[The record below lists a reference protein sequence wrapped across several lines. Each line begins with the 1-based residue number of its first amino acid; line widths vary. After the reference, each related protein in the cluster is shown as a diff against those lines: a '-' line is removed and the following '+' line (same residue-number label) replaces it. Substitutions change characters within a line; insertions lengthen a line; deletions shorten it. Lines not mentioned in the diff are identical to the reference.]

1 MCIASKHA
9 DVDMAADSE
18 ASSVK
23 PGSEAS
29 TATQAAE
36 TTPAPTAS
44 DPIKRSTEMDDVQPG
59 TEISDGALQ
68 EDDQDQ
74 AVSSLSL
81 PQGPR
86 AESEVEQDDG
96 PDWSED
102 TEQDTAVLMPQ
113 PEQLDGR
120 STKTGYVYDVR
131 MRFHNNVHGDDDH
144 PEDPRRIWRIFDAL
158 NTAQCTD
165 RMIKVPSREATS
177 EELGLVHTESHI
189 DNITKTTVMSKDD
202 LLEMANSYNSIY
214 LNNSSAFCARLSCG
228 SLIELCR
235 AVALGQVLNGVAIIR
250 PPGHHAEPD
259 EAGGFCLYNNVAIA
273 ARYLQKNHGL
283 KKIFILDWD
292 VHHGNGTQTA
302 FIDDPNVVYCS
313 IHRFDHGN
321 FYPGDAVAAAH
332 TTVGDGPG
340 RGRTINIPWNSSGMG
355 DSEYIYAFNKVIMP
369 ILYEFAPDF
378 ILVSAGFDAAKGD
391 HIGQMLVTPAAYG
404 HMTHMLK
411 SLAGGKIILAL
422 EGGYNLDSIAV
433 SGLACA
439 KALLNDPIEPLERI
453 SPNALCVQTIHEV
466 IEVQSRYWKS
476 LPQLYIEP
484 VEEKAQDDRNIE
496 MAEMVSIHRAAYLR
510 ETHGMIKL
518 PKLEGDQE
526 VESLDNVYTTG
537 EFRAHT
543 LGANSAM
550 RLDRSI
556 LNDATTPYIDHIL
569 SSGDNELIDIVVPVQ
584 PTSEDDKVAL
594 KDKLSALLAEIWD
607 NYVSTTG
614 YLGRRII
621 LLAAGFG
628 CHGLVAF
635 MNERQKEVARY
646 VTCVVL
652 VTTTG
657 DEAASGTATQQAS
670 ALPMVTKKLGPW
682 YLENS
687 FVFVSDD
694 HPVWERTTQKMNSR
708 MGNLIRSERSMERLS
723 ESLKHLR
730 LRIFNEIDAKLS
742 GLPPVPENTE
752 PDFDDLDAKDQ
763 QQSSLPPALPMD
775 VDPTAAASS
784 MQTSLIN
791 DNVDANGASQAFIQP
806 QVKGEHE
813 QSRPPQPTSRP
824 PPQQQPVSQLPP
836 KTESHY
842 PSASSSPMLRSGVQP
857 NSSRSGQG
865 SSPSSSRPGSPLMN
879 GTSASRPVA
888 QPPSLVDRP
897 SVVGH
902 QYRTQ
907 PYPTSNGRATPNGPV
922 PSSLSAGMSGRG
934 NVAPPQSHGP
944 SHSRA
949 QEAAMI
955 AEGYESRQQGM
966 GHTSQQLHFKQQQQ
980 QQQRYLDE
988 QRQADL
994 QRAHE
999 HYSQQQQQPT
1009 RHQRNRSD
1017 AQAYPV
1023 QGVESR
1029 PLSSRGSAS
1038 GSGEHFSNG
1047 PMNSSSGPSGP
1058 LYHPS
1063 PNGSPH
1069 PPHSSVRAPP
1079 PQQQFQHH
1087 SQQQHSSPHHPS
1099 QQQPPHSQQISAYP
1113 PPSTQGN
1120 GVNGRPGP
1128 PSSMAA
1134 PSSASSFE
1142 AAHHSSRGSYSSQGP
1157 PPPPGQSAPTNQP
1170 PMGGRHPGHWPQQ
1183 QQQQQQQ
1190 PPPQQ
1195 QQQHQQMSAR
1205 QKRAEQDSHDPHLGQ
1220 YPSSHARQQQLHQQ
1234 QLHQQQLH
1242 QQQQQL
1248 HQQQQQQQQ
1257 QLQQQHH
1264 QQEMEHQA
1272 WERRRWEM
1280 DQQAMAKQNPPPGG
1294 HPAHPSQHQHPQH
1307 SQPRMDR
1314 AAAMEMQHMHGHPY
1328 DAYEPYDKY
1337 EHLDHAK
1344 ERRPPMIKQQQQQSQ
1359 QQQR

>member
-1 MCIASKHA
+1 MLQLVSALIRSDVVNSLKLFSIGIESKHA
-9 DVDMAADSE
+9 DVDMASDSE
-18 ASSVK
+18 ASIIK
-23 PGSEAS
+23 PASEAS
-29 TATQAAE
+29 TATQEAA
-36 TTPAPTAS
+36 TTPAFTAS
-44 DPIKRSTEMDDVQPG
+44 DPTDNPTPTEDAQADMEDAQPDAETTDVSMQ
-59 TEISDGALQ
+59 DNNQ
-68 EDDQDQ
+68 EQ
-74 AVSSLSL
+74 AMSSSLSL
-81 PQGPR
+81 PQSSR
-86 AESEVEQDDG
+86 AESVEEADDE
-96 PDWSED
+96 PDWTED
-102 TEQDTAVLMPQ
+102 TDMDTAVLMPQ

-165 RMIKVPSREATS
+165 RMIKIPSREATS

-228 SLIELCR
+228 SLIELCK

-283 KKIFILDWD
+283 KKIFILD
-292 VHHGNGTQTA
+292 
-302 FIDDPNVVYCS
+302 C
-313 IHRFDHGN
+313 
-321 FYPGDAVAAAH
+321 
-332 TTVGDGPG
+332 
-340 RGRTINIPWNSSGMG
+340 SGMG

-484 VEEKAQDDRNIE
+484 VEDKAQSDRNIE

-510 ETHGMIKL
+510 ESHGMIKL
-518 PKLEGDQE
+518 PKLEGDKE
-526 VESLDNVYTTG
+526 LESLDNVYCTLHTYNSKPLYIFLHDIG

-569 SSGDNELIDIVVPVQ
+569 SSGENELIDIVVPVQ

-646 VTCVVL
+646 VTCVAL

-657 DEAASGTATQQAS
+657 DEVTSSSATQQAS

-708 MGNLIRSERSMERLS
+708 MGNLIRSERPTERLS

-730 LRIFNEIDAKLS
+730 ARIFQEIDAKLS
-742 GLPPVPENTE
+742 ELPPVPDNMEQ
-752 PDFDDLDAKDQ
+752 DFDDLDGKDQ
-763 QQSSLPPALPMD
+763 QQASLPPPVPMD
-775 VDPTAAASS
+775 MEPTAATPSI
-784 MQTSLIN
+784 QTSLISDTTGVN
-791 DNVDANGASQAFIQP
+791 DASQAVAP
-806 QVKGEHE
+806 HRVKEELE
-813 QSRPPQPTSRP
+813 QSRPPSSASQPAP
-824 PPQQQPVSQLPP
+824 PQQPVSQLPP
-836 KTESHY
+836 KTEPHCQ
-842 PSASSSPMLRSGVQP
+842 SASSSPMLRSGVQP
-857 NSSRSGQG
+857 TSLRSGPG
-865 SSPSSSRPGSPLMN
+865 TSPSSSRPGSPLMN

-902 QYRTQ
+902 QYRSQ
-907 PYPTSNGRATPNGPV
+907 PYPASNGRATPNGPA
-922 PSSLSAGMSGRG
+922 PSSQSAGMSGRSNG
-934 NVAPPQSHGP
+934 PPPHSQGP
-944 SHSRA
+944 PHSRA
-949 QEAAMI
+949 QEAAMM
-955 AEGYESRQQGM
+955 AEGYESRQQGVM
-966 GHTSQQLHFKQQQQ
+966 PTSQQLHFKQQQQ
-980 QQQRYLDE
+980 HQRYLDE

-999 HYSQQQQQPT
+999 HYSQQQQQQPM
-1009 RHQRNRSD
+1009 RHQRTRSD

-1023 QGVESR
+1023 QSVESR
-1029 PLSSRGSAS
+1029 PLSTRSSAA
-1038 GSGEHFSNG
+1038 GSGEHFANG
-1047 PMNSSSGPSGP
+1047 PMNSSSGPSAP

-1069 PPHSSVRAPP
+1069 PPHTSVRAPP
-1079 PQQQFQHH
+1079 QQQQQFQHH
-1087 SQQQHSSPHHPS
+1087 PQQHPPLQQHPS
-1099 QQQPPHSQQISAYP
+1099 HPQQHPAYL

-1128 PSSMAA
+1128 PSSMGA
-1134 PSSASSFE
+1134 PSSSSSFE
-1142 AAHHSSRGSYSSQGP
+1142 AAHHSHRGSYSSQGP
-1157 PPPPGQSAPTNQP
+1157 PPPPGQSAPTSQQA
-1170 PMGGRHPGHWPQQ
+1170 MGGRHPGNWPPQ

-1190 PPPQQ
+1190 PPPQ

-1205 QKRAEQDSHDPHLGQ
+1205 QKRAEQDLHDHHLGQ
-1220 YPSSHARQQQLHQQ
+1220 YSSSHARQQHQHQQ
-1234 QLHQQQLH
+1234 QLHQQQMH
-1242 QQQQQL
+1242 
-1248 HQQQQQQQQ
+1248 QQ
-1257 QLQQQHH
+1257 QLQH
-1264 QQEMEHQA
+1264 QEMEHLA
-1272 WERRRWEM
+1272 RERRRWEM
-1280 DQQAMAKQNPPPGG
+1280 DQQAMAKQNGPPGG
-1294 HPAHPSQHQHPQH
+1294 HPAHVSQHQHPQH
-1307 SQPRMDR
+1307 PQHPQQRMDR
-1314 AAAMEMQHMHGHPY
+1314 IATMEMQHSHGYPY
-1328 DAYEPYDKY
+1328 DSYEPYDKY
-1337 EHLDHAK
+1337 EHFDQAR
-1344 ERRPPMIKQQQQQSQ
+1344 ERRPPMMKQQQQSQQQQQQQQSQ
-1359 QQQR
+1359 QQQQQQQSQQQQQQR

>member
-1 MCIASKHA
+1 MAS
-9 DVDMAADSE
+9 DSE
-18 ASSVK
+18 ASSIK
-23 PGSEAS
+23 PGSETS
-29 TATQAAE
+29 TVNQAVATP
-36 TTPAPTAS
+36 PAPAAS
-44 DPIKRSTEMDDVQPG
+44 DPITSPIQIEDAQPG
-59 TEISDGALQ
+59 PETTDVEMQ
-68 EDDQDQ
+68 DDHMDQ
-74 AVSSLSL
+74 AASSSLSL
-81 PQGPR
+81 PQSSR
-86 AESEVEQDDG
+86 SESEVQADDG
-96 PDWSED
+96 PDWTED
-102 TEQDTAVLMPQ
+102 TEQDTAVLIPQ

-131 MRFHNNVHGDDDH
+131 MRHHNNVHGDDDH

-189 DNITKTTVMSKDD
+189 ENITKTSAMSKDD

-313 IHRFDHGN
+313 IHRFDHGS

-332 TTVGDGPG
+332 TTVGEGPG

-439 KALLNDPIEPLERI
+439 KALLNDPIEPLGRI

-484 VEEKAQDDRNIE
+484 VEERAQDDRNIE
-496 MAEMVSIHRAAYLR
+496 MAEMVSIHRATYLR
-510 ETHGMIKL
+510 ETHGMINL

-526 VESLDNVYTTG
+526 LEFLDNVYCTG

-569 SSGDNELIDIVVPVQ
+569 SSGENELIDIVVPVQ
-584 PTSEDDKVAL
+584 PTSEEDKVAL

-646 VTCVVL
+646 VTCVAL
-652 VTTTG
+652 VATTG
-657 DEAASGTATQQAS
+657 DELTSSSATQQAS
-670 ALPMVTKKLGPW
+670 TLPMVTKKLGPW

-708 MGNLIRSERSMERLS
+708 MGNLIRSERPTERLS

-730 LRIFNEIDAKLS
+730 MRIFEEIDAKLS

-752 PDFDDLDAKDQ
+752 PDFDDLDAKGQ
-763 QQSSLPPALPMD
+763 QQPSLPTPSPIDVEPTTFAPAI
-775 VDPTAAASS
+775 
-784 MQTSLIN
+784 QTSLIN
-791 DNVDANGASQAFIQP
+791 DNNAGVNGVPPRMKEEF
-806 QVKGEHE
+806 E
-813 QSRPPQPTSRP
+813 QSQSPQATSRP
-824 PPQQQPVSQLPP
+824 PPQQQPVSQLPL

-842 PSASSSPMLRSGVQP
+842 QPAPSSPMLRSGAQP
-857 NSSRSGQG
+857 TSLRSGQG
-865 SSPSSSRPGSPLMN
+865 SSPSSSRPGSPLIN

-888 QPPSLVDRP
+888 QPSSLVDRP

-902 QYRTQ
+902 QYRSQ
-907 PYPTSNGRATPNGPV
+907 PYPTSNGRATPNGPA
-922 PSSLSAGMSGRG
+922 PSSHSAGMSGRG
-934 NVAPPQSHGP
+934 NAAPPQPHG

-949 QEAAMI
+949 QEAALI

-966 GHTSQQLHFKQQQQ
+966 IPTAQQLHFKQQQQ
-980 QQQRYLDE
+980 HQRYLDE

-999 HYSQQQQQPT
+999 HYSQQQQPT

-1023 QGVESR
+1023 QGAESG
-1029 PLSSRGSAS
+1029 PLSSRGSAT
-1038 GSGEHFSNG
+1038 GSSEHFPNG
-1047 PMNSSSGPSGP
+1047 PMNSGSGPSAP

-1069 PPHSSVRAPP
+1069 PPHSSVRAPSQQQQP
-1079 PQQQFQHH
+1079 QQFQHH
-1087 SQQQHSSPHHPS
+1087 SQQHPPPHQHPS
-1099 QQQPPHSQQISAYP
+1099 QQPPPHPQQQSAYP
-1113 PPSTQGN
+1113 PPSAQGN
-1120 GVNGRPGP
+1120 VVNGRPGP
-1128 PSSMAA
+1128 PSSMTA

-1142 AAHHSSRGSYSSQGP
+1142 GPHHSHRGSYSSQGP
-1157 PPPPGQSAPTNQP
+1157 PPPSGQPAATNQQ
-1170 PMGGRHPGHWPQQ
+1170 PMGGRHPGNWPPQQ
-1183 QQQQQQQ
+1183 QQQAPQQ
-1190 PPPQQ
+1190 QQ

-1205 QKRAEQDSHDPHLGQ
+1205 QKRAEQDAHDPHLGQ
-1220 YPSSHARQQQLHQQ
+1220 YPSSHARQQHQQ
-1234 QLHQQQLH
+1234 QLHQQQIH
-1242 QQQQQL
+1242 QQQ
-1248 HQQQQQQQQ
+1248 HQQ
-1257 QLQQQHH
+1257 QLQQQH
-1264 QQEMEHQA
+1264 QQEMEQHQA

-1280 DQQAMAKQNPPPGG
+1280 DQQTMAKQNLPPGG
-1294 HPAHPSQHQHPQH
+1294 HPAHPSQHPYPQHPQ
-1307 SQPRMDR
+1307 QRMDR

-1328 DAYEPYDKY
+1328 DSYEPYDKY
-1337 EHLDHAK
+1337 EHLDQAK
-1344 ERRPPMIKQQQQQSQ
+1344 ERRPPMIKHQQQQSQ

>member
-1 MCIASKHA
+1 MAS
-9 DVDMAADSE
+9 DSE
-18 ASSVK
+18 ASPIK
-23 PGSEAS
+23 LGSEAS
-29 TATQAAE
+29 TATQVLA

-44 DPIKRSTEMDDVQPG
+44 DPIGSLTQTEDAQPG
-59 TEISDGALQ
+59 TEATDVAMQ
-68 EDDQDQ
+68 DDNQDQ
-74 AVSSLSL
+74 AASSSLSL
-81 PQGPR
+81 PRGSQ
-86 AESEVEQDDG
+86 AESEVEADDE
-96 PDWSED
+96 PDW
-102 TEQDTAVLMPQ
+102 TEETELDTAVLMPQ

-177 EELGLVHTESHI
+177 EELSLVHTESHI

-302 FIDDPNVVYCS
+302 FIDDPTVVYCS
-313 IHRFDHGN
+313 IHRFDHGT

-439 KALLNDPIEPLERI
+439 KALLNDPIEPLGRI

-466 IEVQSRYWKS
+466 VEVQSRYWKS

-484 VEEKAQDDRNIE
+484 VEETAQDGRNIE
-496 MAEMVSIHRAAYLR
+496 MAEMVSIHRATYLR

-518 PKLEGDQE
+518 PKLEGEQE
-526 VESLDNVYTTG
+526 LESLDNVYCTLHTYNSKPLYIFLHDIG

-569 SSGDNELIDIVVPVQ
+569 SAGENELIDIVVPVQ

-594 KDKLSALLAEIWD
+594 KDRLSALLAEIWD

-646 VTCVVL
+646 VTCVAL
-652 VTTTG
+652 VTTHG
-657 DEAASGTATQQAS
+657 DEVTSGSATQQAS

-708 MGNLIRSERSMERLS
+708 MGNLIRSERPTERLS

-730 LRIFNEIDAKLS
+730 TRIFEEIDTKLS
-742 GLPPVPENTE
+742 GLPPVPENME

-763 QQSSLPPALPMD
+763 QQPSPLPMD
-775 VDPTAAASS
+775 VEPIPSAPGI
-784 MQTSLIN
+784 QTPPIN
-791 DNVDANGASQAFIQP
+791 DNAGVNGASQSVAP
-806 QVKGEHE
+806 PRVKEE
-813 QSRPPQPTSRP
+813 IEPSRPPPPTSRP
-824 PPQQQPVSQLPP
+824 PPQQQPLSQRPLKSEPQYQP
-836 KTESHY
+836 
-842 PSASSSPMLRSGVQP
+842 ASSSPMLRSGVQP
-857 NSSRSGQG
+857 IPLRSGQG
-865 SSPSSSRPGSPLMN
+865 ASPSSSRPGSPLMN
-879 GTSASRPVA
+879 GTSASRPVT
-888 QPPSLVDRP
+888 QPPSLVDRH

-907 PYPTSNGRATPNGPV
+907 PYPASNGRSTPNGPA
-922 PSSLSAGMSGRG
+922 PSSHSAGISGRS
-934 NVAPPQSHGP
+934 NAAPPQTHGL

-949 QEAAMI
+949 QEAMM

-966 GHTSQQLHFKQQQQ
+966 IPTSQQLHFKQQQH
-980 QQQRYLDE
+980 QRYLDE
-988 QRQADL
+988 HRQAD

-999 HYSQQQQQPT
+999 HYSQQQQHQPM

-1017 AQAYPV
+1017 AQVYPV
-1023 QGVESR
+1023 QSVDPR
-1029 PLSSRGSAS
+1029 PLSSRGSAG
-1038 GSGEHFSNG
+1038 GSGEHFPNG
-1047 PMNSSSGPSGP
+1047 PMNGNSGPSAP

-1079 PQQQFQHH
+1079 QQQQQFQHH
-1087 SQQQHSSPHHPS
+1087 SQQHPPPHQHPS
-1099 QQQPPHSQQISAYP
+1099 QQHPPHSQQQSAYL

-1142 AAHHSSRGSYSSQGP
+1142 GAHHSHRGSYSSQGP
-1157 PPPPGQSAPTNQP
+1157 PPPPGQPAPT
-1170 PMGGRHPGHWPQQ
+1170 MSGRHPGNWPPQQQQHHQSPQQ
-1183 QQQQQQQ
+1183 QQQQQH
-1190 PPPQQ
+1190 
-1195 QQQHQQMSAR
+1195 QQHQQMSAR

-1220 YPSSHARQQQLHQQ
+1220 YPSSHARQQHQHQQHLHQQ
-1234 QLHQQQLH
+1234 QM
-1242 QQQQQL
+1242 

-1257 QLQQQHH
+1257 Q
-1264 QQEMEHQA
+1264 QEMEHQA
-1272 WERRRWEM
+1272 RDRRRWEM
-1280 DQQAMAKQNPPPGG
+1280 EQQAMAKQNPPPGG
-1294 HPAHPSQHQHPQH
+1294 HPAHLSQHQQHPQH
-1307 SQPRMDR
+1307 PQQRMDR
-1314 AAAMEMQHMHGHPY
+1314 IAAMEMQHSHGHPY
-1328 DAYEPYDKY
+1328 DSYEPYEKY
-1337 EHLDHAK
+1337 EHLDQAK
-1344 ERRPPMIKQQQQQSQ
+1344 ERRPPMMKQQQHQHQQQQSQ

>member
-1 MCIASKHA
+1 MASTALDPAMAAQVQHASKHA
-9 DVDMAADSE
+9 DVDMTSDSE
-18 ASSVK
+18 APSIK
-23 PGSEAS
+23 PGSEHS
-29 TATQAAE
+29 TATQLAAI
-36 TTPAPTAS
+36 TPTPTAS
-44 DPIKRSTEMDDVQPG
+44 ESIESVPETADAQPDTEEVQPR
-59 TEISDGALQ
+59 TETMDVVMQ
-68 EDDQDQ
+68 DDNQDQ
-74 AVSSLSL
+74 VASSSLSL
-81 PQGPR
+81 PQSSH
-86 AESEVEQDDG
+86 AETEVEADDG
-96 PDWSED
+96 PDWTED
-102 TEQDTAVLMPQ
+102 TELDAAVLMPQ
-113 PEQLDGR
+113 PEQLEGR

-302 FIDDPNVVYCS
+302 FIDDPDVVYCS

-332 TTVGDGPG
+332 TTVGEGPG

-439 KALLNDPIEPLERI
+439 KALLNDPIEPLNCI

-484 VEEKAQDDRNIE
+484 VEERAQDDQNIE
-496 MAEMVSIHRAAYLR
+496 MAEMVSIHRAVYLR

-518 PKLEGDQE
+518 PKLEGEQGL
-526 VESLDNVYTTG
+526 ESLDNVYCT
-537 EFRAHT
+537 
-543 LGANSAM
+543 AM

-569 SSGDNELIDIVVPVQ
+569 SSGENELIDIVVPVQ
-584 PTSEDDKVAL
+584 PASEDDKVAL
-594 KDKLSALLAEIWD
+594 KDRLSALLAEIWD
-607 NYVSTTG
+607 NYVATTG

-646 VTCVVL
+646 VTCVAL

-657 DEAASGTATQQAS
+657 DEVTSGSATQQAS

-708 MGNLIRSERSMERLS
+708 MGNLIRSERPAERLA

-730 LRIFNEIDAKLS
+730 VRIFEEIDAKLS
-742 GLPPVPENTE
+742 GLPPIPENTE
-752 PDFDDLDAKDQ
+752 PDFGDLDAKDQ
-763 QQSSLPPALPMD
+763 RQPSLLPPPPLPMD
-775 VDPTAAASS
+775 VEPTGLTPGV
-784 MQTSLIN
+784 QTSLIQ
-791 DNVDANGASQAFIQP
+791 DITGSRVTQGEGGTGAATTATIIFTSPTATAASLATSTQDRAALPLGIIITNAKERGSTDIIAFF
-806 QVKGEHE
+806 
-813 QSRPPQPTSRP
+813 RP
-824 PPQQQPVSQLPP
+824 
-836 KTESHY
+836 
-842 PSASSSPMLRSGVQP
+842 
-857 NSSRSGQG
+857 
-865 SSPSSSRPGSPLMN
+865 
-879 GTSASRPVA
+879 
-888 QPPSLVDRP
+888 
-897 SVVGH
+897 
-902 QYRTQ
+902 
-907 PYPTSNGRATPNGPV
+907 
-922 PSSLSAGMSGRG
+922 G
-934 NVAPPQSHGP
+934 NVAVLFSTWITFDERHVGISASCTTALAGGQTLGRGP
-944 SHSRA
+944 SS
-949 QEAAMI
+949 
-955 AEGYESRQQGM
+955 
-966 GHTSQQLHFKQQQQ
+966 
-980 QQQRYLDE
+980 
-988 QRQADL
+988 
-994 QRAHE
+994 
-999 HYSQQQQQPT
+999 
-1009 RHQRNRSD
+1009 
-1017 AQAYPV
+1017 
-1023 QGVESR
+1023 
-1029 PLSSRGSAS
+1029 
-1038 GSGEHFSNG
+1038 
-1047 PMNSSSGPSGP
+1047 
-1058 LYHPS
+1058 
-1063 PNGSPH
+1063 
-1069 PPHSSVRAPP
+1069 
-1079 PQQQFQHH
+1079 
-1087 SQQQHSSPHHPS
+1087 
-1099 QQQPPHSQQISAYP
+1099 
-1113 PPSTQGN
+1113 
-1120 GVNGRPGP
+1120 
-1128 PSSMAA
+1128 
-1134 PSSASSFE
+1134 
-1142 AAHHSSRGSYSSQGP
+1142 
-1157 PPPPGQSAPTNQP
+1157 
-1170 PMGGRHPGHWPQQ
+1170 
-1183 QQQQQQQ
+1183 
-1190 PPPQQ
+1190 
-1195 QQQHQQMSAR
+1195 
-1205 QKRAEQDSHDPHLGQ
+1205 
-1220 YPSSHARQQQLHQQ
+1220 
-1234 QLHQQQLH
+1234 
-1242 QQQQQL
+1242 
-1248 HQQQQQQQQ
+1248 
-1257 QLQQQHH
+1257 
-1264 QQEMEHQA
+1264 
-1272 WERRRWEM
+1272 
-1280 DQQAMAKQNPPPGG
+1280 
-1294 HPAHPSQHQHPQH
+1294 
-1307 SQPRMDR
+1307 
-1314 AAAMEMQHMHGHPY
+1314 
-1328 DAYEPYDKY
+1328 
-1337 EHLDHAK
+1337 
-1344 ERRPPMIKQQQQQSQ
+1344 
-1359 QQQR
+1359 

>member
-1 MCIASKHA
+1 MHNQTRRMHNHAPRPRTLRPRMCN
-9 DVDMAADSE
+9 
-18 ASSVK
+18 
-23 PGSEAS
+23 G
-29 TATQAAE
+29 
-36 TTPAPTAS
+36 
-44 DPIKRSTEMDDVQPG
+44 DD
-59 TEISDGALQ
+59 T
-68 EDDQDQ
+68 QDQ
-74 AVSSLSL
+74 VASSSLSL
-81 PQGPR
+81 PQNSR
-86 AESEVEQDDG
+86 VETEVEADDG
-96 PDWSED
+96 LDWTED
-102 TEQDTAVLMPQ
+102 TELDAAVLMPQ
-113 PEQLDGR
+113 PEQLEGR

-235 AVALGQVLNGVAIIR
+235 AVALGQVLNGLAIIR

-273 ARYLQKNHGL
+273 ARYLQKSHGL

-302 FIDDPNVVYCS
+302 FIDDPDVVYCS
-313 IHRFDHGN
+313 IHRFDHGT

-332 TTVGDGPG
+332 TTVGEGPG

-439 KALLNDPIEPLERI
+439 KALLNDPIEPLDRI
-453 SPNALCVQTIHEV
+453 SPNALCIQTIHEV
-466 IEVQSRYWKS
+466 VEVQSRYWKS

-484 VEEKAQDDRNIE
+484 VEKMAQDDQNIE
-496 MAEMVSIHRAAYLR
+496 MTEMVSIHRAVYLR

-518 PKLEGDQE
+518 PKLEGEQDL
-526 VESLDNVYTTG
+526 ESLDNVYCTLHTYNSKPLYIFLHDIG

-543 LGANSAM
+543 VGTNSAM

-569 SSGDNELIDIVVPVQ
+569 SSGQNELIDIVVPVQ
-584 PTSEDDKVAL
+584 PASEDDKVAL

-607 NYVSTTG
+607 NYVATTG

-646 VTCVVL
+646 VTCVAL

-657 DEAASGTATQQAS
+657 DEATSGSATQQAT

-687 FVFVSDD
+687 LVFVSDD

-708 MGNLIRSERSMERLS
+708 MGNLIRSERPAERLA
-723 ESLKHLR
+723 ESLRHLR
-730 LRIFNEIDAKLS
+730 VRIFEEIEAKLS

-763 QQSSLPPALPMD
+763 RQPSLPPPPPPLPMD
-775 VDPTAAASS
+775 AEPTVSAPGL
-784 MQTSLIN
+784 QTSLVH
-791 DNVDANGASQAFIQP
+791 DNTGVNGTSYAFASPRVKEEPEQP
-806 QVKGEHE
+806 RPSPAI
-813 QSRPPQPTSRP
+813 SRLPL
-824 PPQQQPVSQLPP
+824 QQQPVSQPPP
-836 KTESHY
+836 KTEPY
-842 PSASSSPMLRSGVQP
+842 YRSASSSPMLRGGAQP
-857 NSSRSGQG
+857 ASLRSSGQG
-865 SSPSSSRPGSPLMN
+865 TSPSSSRPGSPLMN

-902 QYRTQ
+902 QHRAQ
-907 PYPTSNGRATPNGPV
+907 PYPASNGRATPNGPA
-922 PSSLSAGMSGRG
+922 SSSHSAGMSGRS
-934 NVAPPQSHGP
+934 NAAPPQPHGLP
-944 SHSRA
+944 HSRA
-949 QEAAMI
+949 QETAMI
-955 AEGYESRQQGM
+955 AEGYESRQPGM
-966 GHTSQQLHFKQQQQ
+966 IPTSHQLHMKQQQQ
-980 QQQRYLDE
+980 HQRYLDE

-999 HYSQQQQQPT
+999 HYSQQQQQQQQQT
-1009 RHQRNRSD
+1009 MRHQRNRSD

-1023 QGVESR
+1023 PSVEAR
-1029 PLSSRGSAS
+1029 PLSSRGSAG
-1038 GSGEHFSNG
+1038 GSGEHFPNG
-1047 PMNSSSGPSGP
+1047 PMNSSSGPSAP

-1069 PPHSSVRAPP
+1069 PPHSSVRAPSQQ
-1079 PQQQFQHH
+1079 QQQFQHH
-1087 SQQQHSSPHHPS
+1087 PQQHPPPHQHAS
-1099 QQQPPHSQQISAYP
+1099 QQQPTHPQQQSAYP

-1128 PSSMAA
+1128 PSSLTA

-1142 AAHHSSRGSYSSQGP
+1142 AAHHAHRGSYSSQGP
-1157 PPPPGQSAPTNQP
+1157 PPPPGQPGPTSQQA
-1170 PMGGRHPGHWPQQ
+1170 MGGRHPGNR
-1183 QQQQQQQ
+1183 
-1190 PPPQQ
+1190 PPQ
-1195 QQQHQQMSAR
+1195 QQQHQQQPPSQQQQQQHPHHPMSAR

-1220 YPSSHARQQQLHQQ
+1220 YPSSHARQQQQ
-1234 QLHQQQLH
+1234 H
-1242 QQQQQL
+1242 QQQQMQQQM
-1248 HQQQQQQQQ
+1248 HQQR
-1257 QLQQQHH
+1257 QQHQQH
-1264 QQEMEHQA
+1264 QQEMELHA
-1272 WERRRWEM
+1272 RERRRWEM
-1280 DQQAMAKQNPPPGG
+1280 DQQAIAKQNPPPGG
-1294 HPAHPSQHQHPQH
+1294 HPSHLSQHQHQHPQH
-1307 SQPRMDR
+1307 PQQRIDRMT
-1314 AAAMEMQHMHGHPY
+1314 AMDMQHFSWTP
-1328 DAYEPYDKY
+1328 
-1337 EHLDHAK
+1337 
-1344 ERRPPMIKQQQQQSQ
+1344 I
-1359 QQQR
+1359 